1 MPCVPKDI
9 LLGINSYGYVYSEKP
24 ITRPPLA
31 VSFAYSMKQSQFS
44 FKLPHAERPPEAKR
58 VDASKPHA
66 VLLDRKTCPGRS
78 MKTSIITKSVST

>member
-9 LLGINSYGYVYSEKP
+9 LLGISSYAYVYFKKS
-24 ITRPPLA
+24 ITHPPFA

-44 FKLPHAERPPEAKR
+44 FKLPHAERSPETKR

-66 VLLDRKTCPGRS
+66 ILLGKETYPRRS
-78 MKTSIITKSVST
+78 VRTISITKSVGT